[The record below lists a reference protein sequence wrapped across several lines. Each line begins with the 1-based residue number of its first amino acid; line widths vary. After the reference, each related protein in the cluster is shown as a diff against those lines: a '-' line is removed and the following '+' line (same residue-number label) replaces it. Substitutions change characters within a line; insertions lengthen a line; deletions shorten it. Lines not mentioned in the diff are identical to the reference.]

1 MELIEI
7 YFIIMNV
14 LIIIVSNILLIL
26 FTIINKDRGDLN
38 KYHGISIGLI
48 MAWIIINIPYWIII
62 IFSCKC

>member
-7 YFIIMNV
+7 YFIILN
-14 LIIIVSNILLIL
+14 LLIIVSNVVLISV
-26 FTIINKDRGDLN
+26 TIMNKDRGDLN

-62 IFSCKC
+62 IFFM